1 MKNFKE
7 FRNAQKNL
15 RKRRAGRGGNQNDG
29 NHSPQI
35 QQVPG
40 EKGCRIGGSTT
51 HLLPE
56 PRANAMA
63 AGENAWGIERI
74 DTPPADI

>member
-7 FRNAQKNL
+7 FRNAKKNL
-15 RKRRAGRGGNQNDG
+15 RKRSVRGGGKQDDG
-29 NHSPQI
+29 PDTPKI
-35 QQVPG
+35 QQVQG

-63 AGENAWGIERI
+63 TGENAWGIERI